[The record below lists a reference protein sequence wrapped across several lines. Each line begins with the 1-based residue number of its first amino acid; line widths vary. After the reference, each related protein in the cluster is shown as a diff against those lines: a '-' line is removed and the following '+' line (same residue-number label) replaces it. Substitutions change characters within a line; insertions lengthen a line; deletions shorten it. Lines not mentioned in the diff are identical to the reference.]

1 MKTAV
6 KYLVFLLLTF
16 FPLLFSI
23 AQETI
28 SGFEK
33 IDNGELLMQD
43 ESKTWIVGAAVLF
56 LLLVTVLRPYI
67 KRTDV

>member
-28 SGFEK
+28 SGLEK